1 MLNNKIKRFFEAVD
15 VATEDNGY
23 SVRLDG
29 RSVRTPEGSEVL
41 LPTLK
46 LAELIALEWSAQED
60 DIKPLSMPL
69 MRLAC
74 TALDKVAPVRE
85 QVIEQLVRY
94 GESDLLCYRA
104 ERPDDLVRLQSESWQ
119 PILDWLQEKKSVS
132 LNVTSGIIHISQPED
147 SLLKLSQLISE
158 YDDFKLS
165 ALGELTQLT
174 GSLSLGLACLDG
186 RIEGAYA
193 FEASQLDEDW
203 QAEQWGHDYEAIDRR
218 KNLKTDINAATRFLE
233 ALQ

>member
-15 VATEDNGY
+15 VASDDNGY

-119 PILDWLQEKKSVS
+119 PVLDWLQETKSVS
-132 LNVTSGIIHISQPED
+132 LNVTSGIVHISQPED